1 MTFPVTFPSR
11 PHFPACSLRE
21 IIKTH
26 PERGNSR
33 LQRFLIRFGDTLRTA
48 LSGSLICSSL
58 FLFFPSDHKQKDRST
73 FPPWVEEIFFFFLS
87 FLTLAGFIV
96 WERYRQANCHRHQYR
111 QMPGKTKREQ
121 AVQVSG
127 LWPQLLGENMRA
139 EAKAKIRT
147 SCR

>member
-73 FPPWVEEIFFFFLS
+73 FPPWVEEIFFFFVFPDPCRLYCM
-87 FLTLAGFIV
+87 GEV
-96 WERYRQANCHRHQYR
+96 P
-111 QMPGKTKREQ
+111 PGKLPQTSISANARENKKRASSPGIWALATATWGKYACGSQ
-121 AVQVSG
+121 GQDSDFV
-127 LWPQLLGENMRA
+127 
-139 EAKAKIRT
+139 
-147 SCR
+147 